1 MAGKEG
7 SVAPKERINIR
18 YVPATGDQ
26 QEEVE
31 LPLRLVMLGDYLGRE
46 DDTPLEER
54 EVLSVDKNSFASV
67 MEEAGLSRELN
78 VKDTLSDDDDA
89 RLTVNLNF
97 KGLNDFSPDAIVKQV
112 PELDRLIEL
121 REALVAL
128 KGPLGN
134 IPAFRKRLEQIL
146 EDEDSRQKL
155 IEELQR
161 IEDASAEAQPGEYLN
176 GAAASANGEHADENG
191 ASAAPAEGDDDTQR
205 PYLNS

>member
-54 EVLSVDKNSFASV
+54 DVLSVDKNTFNSV
-67 MEEAGLSRELN
+67 MQEAGLSRELN
-78 VKDTLSDDDDA
+78 VKDTLSDDEDA
-89 RLTVNLNF
+89 RLTVNLKF
-97 KGLNDFSPDAIVKQV
+97 KGLKDFSPDEIVKQV
-112 PELDRLIEL
+112 PELERLIEL

-155 IEELQR
+155 IEELQS
-161 IEDASAEAQPGEYLN
+161 IETRADDAKRGQYLN
-176 GAAASANGEHADENG
+176 GAAASHDGETPEGNGTSAPSVDADEDG
-191 ASAAPAEGDDDTQR
+191 AR
-205 PYLNS
+205 PDLNS